1 MHKGTITD
9 GGTAISQSGEQPPL
23 PGHSRRASALYLG
36 ETSTVGQ
43 WKQYSGSSYKQRRL
57 MPRALGLLTA
67 CKKIKFW
74 DCAGFTKGCFG
85 KQPEVGKEKD
95 QGGLRRN
102 MHEEN

>member
-1 MHKGTITD
+1 
-9 GGTAISQSGEQPPL
+9 
-23 PGHSRRASALYLG
+23 
-36 ETSTVGQ
+36 
-43 WKQYSGSSYKQRRL
+43 

-67 CKKIKFW
+67 CKEIRFW

-85 KQPEVGKEKD
+85 KQSEVGKEKD